1 MNCLKDLKNKENPAF
16 STKANDL
23 MKKFKQELTTTSK
36 PGQVNP
42 KVNILSN
49 ENKQKKES
57 GDLLAKKITTST
69 AILENKNTIAKK
81 RPSSTT
87 NDLVKPKNLKT
98 NDDSNSSLSKKP
110 KLSFADY
117 KLLKG
122 SGASGGQESKSESL
136 SDSRGS
142 SSSSSCQYEVE
153 SDLADSYSPTPKNIL
168 SVNSSTTT
176 ATKSNSAN
184 DQTKQKKI
192 ISPPVPLEP
201 LGKILINETKG
212 KNVVAYEP
220 TKIVPLTSSLG
231 TKNIISKYA
240 SLIPNSVPK
249 EVNTSITD
257 DDALSKIM
265 KQKGQHKQILYTGK
279 RNMNG
284 NLAVVPKLFDMC
296 VRVLTGTLNELPNRI
311 SIYSK
316 SHFFLTNLNF
326 F

>member
-23 MKKFKQELTTTSK
+23 IKKFKQELITTSK
-36 PGQVNP
+36 PVQVNP
-42 KVNILSN
+42 KANILSN
-49 ENKQKKES
+49 ENKLKKES
-57 GDLLAKKITTST
+57 GDLLAKKTTTTST
-69 AILENKNTIAKK
+69 SNTVLENKNTIVKK

-122 SGASGGQESKSESL
+122 SGGHESKSESL

-168 SVNSSTTT
+168 SVNSSSSST

-231 TKNIISKYA
+231 TKNMISKYA

-249 EVNTSITD
+249 EVNTCITD

-316 SHFFLTNLNF
+316 SHFLF
-326 F
+326 